1 MIHDAWKSLAIVAL
15 VLSLTLVGCDKKKET
30 AAPVEPAPAPTAV
43 APAVNMQDGEWAITM
58 KVEMPGMPAE
68 AMQPHTIKTCLSKE
82 NYVPKTDQQQ
92 SDCTVENQ
100 KIDGNTV
107 SWIVACKETTGT
119 GTITYS
125 GDTMEGLMESTTK
138 VEGREIKTKM
148 AMSGKRLGPCPAK

>member
-1 MIHDAWKSLAIVAL
+1 MIHGAWKSMTLVAL
-15 VLSLTLVGCDKKKET
+15 VSLLTLVGCDKKKD
-30 AAPVEPAPAPTAV
+30 AATPAEPAATPSAA

-68 AMQPHTIKTCLSKE
+68 AMKPHTIKTCLTKE
-82 NYVPKTDQQQ
+82 NYVPKTDQEQ

-100 KIDGNTV
+100 KVDGNTV
-107 SWIVACKETTGT
+107 NWTVVCKETTGT

-125 GDTMEGLMESTTK
+125 GDAMEGLMESTTK
-138 VEGREIKTKM
+138 IEGQEIKTKM